1 MNHCRPHGPT
11 IYIGIV
17 SSKYMILSKHVHT
30 DVPAIGMV
38 IVDAPSPVVLQA
50 FVSRW
55 HQAASVCRLAAELKM
70 ALPLPA
76 PTESSVYGYASGI
89 TTGTLGTYC
98 LPDTDCGLV
107 ILRKLGLV
115 GQSEYHTLSFHPSL
129 LEGNPMLEELV
140 ATKHPFS
147 FKGKGHGLT
156 YM

>member
-1 MNHCRPHGPT
+1 MRRARWCCR
-11 IYIGIV
+11 
-17 SSKYMILSKHVHT
+17 
-30 DVPAIGMV
+30 
-38 IVDAPSPVVLQA
+38 
-50 FVSRW
+50 
-55 HQAASVCRLAAELKM
+55 RLLADGTKLPLFADWRAELKM

-76 PTESSVYGYASGI
+76 PTESSVHGYASGI